1 MKISLIK
8 VGKTPL
14 DFEVESDEITFKGFL
29 QYDADKLILL
39 KARLSGVIDADCDVC
54 AEEFKLEVDEDI
66 EFFISDGIYTK
77 SEDTLLDVV
86 ESLGSTLDLK
96 ELMNSEIELIKSDYK
111 SCENCKKNSAS
122 YEEAF

>member
-8 VGKTPL
+8 VGKTPV
-14 DFEVESDEITFKGFL
+14 DFEVKSDEITFKGYL

-39 KARLSGVIDADCDVC
+39 KAQLSGAINADCDVC
-54 AEEFKLEVDEDI
+54 ADEFKLEVDEEI
-66 EFFISDGIYTK
+66 EFFVCDGIYTK
-77 SEDTLLDVV
+77 IEETLLDVV
-86 ESLGSTLDLK
+86 ESLDSTLDLK